1 MMRCRILVAAAALTL
16 AHGRSIGLRNPRSKQ
31 SSGAP
36 SWTKHVNR
44 QTVAIGLGIV
54 QATWQTLRVRKDGA
68 APASTKPTSSSSF
81 RVDPT
86 SSSDVRFDDIGGQK
100 EAVTALRDV
109 ADFVRDRERFAAV
122 GAAPPKG
129 VLLHGPPGCGKTLLA
144 KALARESNATF
155 FSASGSSFVEV
166 YSGLGAK
173 RVRELFA
180 EARAHAPSVV
190 FIDEIDALAKR
201 RSSGAPGA
209 GGNEEREQALNQLLC
224 ELDGFATGDES
235 VVVLAATNRIDA
247 LDDAAIRSGRF
258 DRHVRVVLPDE
269 DARLAILRGVRGPK
283 LAPGCADEVLPRMA
297 AATSGC
303 SGADLAALMNDASL
317 RAARRSAASV
327 EREDLEAALDVLEH
341 DGESMEM
348 DKFLA
353 IAPTVQ
359 RRVAAH
365 EAGHAVAALID
376 EVADRSVHLS
386 ATIVPRSGGSAGHV
400 TLKPSK
406 EAPKDEPHTRASLL
420 ARLRVLLAGR
430 EAEAIFLGD
439 DHVSIMA
446 ESDVT
451 KALGVAKALAR
462 FGFDA
467 DSKRSRAGPSVDEDN
482 AARKFLENERRNVH
496 RALVERKETVRR
508 LADALLEK
516 HTLANDE
523 IRTIFR
529 TGEDAR
535 KIPPLVRWIAAPFEG
550 RKAARSDRAPAL
562 VPAADQRDAAP

>member
-1 MMRCRILVAAAALTL
+1 M
-16 AHGRSIGLRNPRSKQ
+16 
-31 SSGAP
+31 
-36 SWTKHVNR
+36 
-44 QTVAIGLGIV
+44 
-54 QATWQTLRVRKDGA
+54 
-68 APASTKPTSSSSF
+68 
-81 RVDPT
+81 
-86 SSSDVRFDDIGGQK
+86 
-100 EAVTALRDV
+100 
-109 ADFVRDRERFAAV
+109 
-122 GAAPPKG
+122 
-129 VLLHGPPGCGKTLLA
+129 
-144 KALARESNATF
+144 
-155 FSASGSSFVEV
+155 
-166 YSGLGAK
+166 
-173 RVRELFA
+173 
-180 EARAHAPSVV
+180 
-190 FIDEIDALAKR
+190 
-201 RSSGAPGA
+201 
-209 GGNEEREQALNQLLC
+209 
-224 ELDGFATGDES
+224 
-235 VVVLAATNRIDA
+235 
-247 LDDAAIRSGRF
+247 
-258 DRHVRVVLPDE
+258 
-269 DARLAILRGVRGPK
+269 
-283 LAPGCADEVLPRMA
+283 
-297 AATSGC
+297 
-303 SGADLAALMNDASL
+303 
-317 RAARRSAASV
+317 
-327 EREDLEAALDVLEH
+327 
-341 DGESMEM
+341 
-348 DKFLA
+348 
-353 IAPTVQ
+353 
-359 RRVAAH
+359 
-365 EAGHAVAALID
+365 
-376 EVADRSVHLS
+376 HLS

-451 KALGVAKALAR
+451 KALGVARALAR